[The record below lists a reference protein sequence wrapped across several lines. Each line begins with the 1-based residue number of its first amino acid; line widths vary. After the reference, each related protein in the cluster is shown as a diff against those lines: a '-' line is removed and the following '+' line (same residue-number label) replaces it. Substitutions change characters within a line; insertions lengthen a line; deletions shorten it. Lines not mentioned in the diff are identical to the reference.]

1 MELSFGPGIL
11 TPCGSCHPK
20 FVDFTIQSDDSIV
33 EIGISPAR
41 AWMFPP
47 EMLDVT
53 QIKIWQP
60 QFGLKKHGGTKSEMP
75 EADDLIKDFTI
86 NDERISKVSRP
97 NKDCVLTGSISFH
110 GILHPLRY
118 CKWLES
124 CFFVNVFDLP
134 VTSSQ

>member
-1 MELSFGPGIL
+1 
-11 TPCGSCHPK
+11 
-20 FVDFTIQSDDSIV
+20 
-33 EIGISPAR
+33 
-41 AWMFPP
+41 MFPP

-124 CFFVNVFDLP
+124 FFC
-134 VTSSQ
+134 